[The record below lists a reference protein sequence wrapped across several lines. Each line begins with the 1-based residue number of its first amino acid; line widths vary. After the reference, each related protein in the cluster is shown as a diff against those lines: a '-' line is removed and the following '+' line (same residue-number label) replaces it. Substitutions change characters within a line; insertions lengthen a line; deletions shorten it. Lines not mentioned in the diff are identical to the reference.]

1 MDREKLD
8 PQCFELWQ
16 KIHRHAFQS
25 ISHGPMFFNPNPGYD
40 SIRHRF
46 RKLFGISPRGM
57 LVRLR
62 MDRAKELLL
71 TSDLS
76 VKEIAFE
83 LSYLWQQDFTRAF
96 RKCTGVS
103 PSQWRMG
110 SRELDAH
117 L

>member
-1 MDREKLD
+1 
-8 PQCFELWQ
+8 
-16 KIHRHAFQS
+16 
-25 ISHGPMFFNPNPGYD
+25 
-40 SIRHRF
+40 
-46 RKLFGISPRGM
+46 
-57 LVRLR
+57 

-83 LSYLWQQDFTRAF
+83 LCYLWQQDFTRAF

-103 PSQWRMG
+103 PGQWRMR

>member
-1 MDREKLD
+1 
-8 PQCFELWQ
+8 
-16 KIHRHAFQS
+16 
-25 ISHGPMFFNPNPGYD
+25 
-40 SIRHRF
+40 
-46 RKLFGISPRGM
+46 M
-57 LVRLR
+57 LARLR

-103 PSQWRMG
+103 PGEWRMRSG
-110 SRELDAH
+110 ELDAY